1 MTSAPD
7 DVTSASAGSG
17 SSAPARESRPVG
29 GAAAAGLAA
38 DRWPTTGY
46 WVRTTVAIAL
56 TVAVLLAIKRVQGI
70 LVLVL
75 IAAVVS
81 VGLDPAVGFLVR
93 RMRMRH
99 RGVAVAVIFIAA
111 FLVVAGFV
119 ALVGPPLVRQIE
131 SLANAIPEL
140 VPQLARRSDWIG
152 DYVTSHE
159 PQIQQYIASIPE
171 RIARSFGT
179 VLGLTGKVGGFIF
192 NVFTVAVLTV
202 FFMASLPGLRHSV
215 ALLFPPARRRDAEQ
229 IIETSVAKI
238 GGYVSGN
245 IITSLICAILAG
257 IALLIMGVPYAIPLA
272 LWAGIAALV
281 PSVGSYIGAVPAVMV
296 GFAESPGLG
305 ITVLLYFLLYQQF
318 ENYVLV
324 PRVMRN
330 AVDLSSPAVLI
341 ATMIG
346 ASLAGLAGALLALP
360 VAATVKVVLRDVWYE
375 SRESAAAALTA
386 CEEVTA
392 CEEMPEGHDLPDDP

>member
-1 MTSAPD
+1 
-7 DVTSASAGSG
+7 
-17 SSAPARESRPVG
+17 
-29 GAAAAGLAA
+29 
-38 DRWPTTGY
+38 
-46 WVRTTVAIAL
+46 VRTTVAIVL
-56 TVAVLLAIKRVQGI
+56 TVAVLMAVKQVQSI

-93 RMRMRH
+93 RMHMRH
-99 RGVAVAVIFIAA
+99 RGVAVAVIFIAM
-111 FLVVAGFV
+111 FLLVAGFV

-131 SLANAIPEL
+131 SLANAVPEL
-140 VPQLARRSDWIG
+140 VPKLGRRSDWIG
-152 DYVTSHE
+152 QYVTSHE
-159 PQIQQYIASIPE
+159 EQIQRNIASIPE

-192 NVFTVAVLTV
+192 NIFTVAVLTV
-202 FFMASLPGLRHSV
+202 FFMVSLPGLRHSV

-245 IITSLICAILAG
+245 IITSVICAMLAG
-257 IALLIMGVPYAIPLA
+257 IALLIMGVPYAVPLA
-272 LWAGIAALV
+272 LWAGIADLI
-281 PSVGSYIGAVPAVMV
+281 PSVGSYLGAIPAVMV
-296 GFAESPGLG
+296 AFTVSPGLG
-305 ITVLLYFLLYQQF
+305 IAVLVYFLVYQQF

-346 ASLAGLAGALLALP
+346 ASLAGFAGALLALP
-360 VAATVKVVLRDVWYE
+360 VAATVKVILRDVWYE
-375 SRESAAAALTA
+375 SREAAALA
-386 CEEVTA
+386 EYEG
-392 CEEMPEGHDLPDDP
+392 MPQGDDLPGDP

>member
-1 MTSAPD
+1 
-7 DVTSASAGSG
+7 VT
-17 SSAPARESRPVG
+17 PTP
-29 GAAAAGLAA
+29 
-38 DRWPTTGY
+38 DRWPPTGY
-46 WVRTTVAIAL
+46 WVRTTIAIVL
-56 TVAVLLAIKRVQGI
+56 TVAVLLAVKQVQSI

-75 IAAVVS
+75 IAAVIS

-99 RGVAVAVIFIAA
+99 RGLAVAVIFIAL
-111 FLVVAGFV
+111 FLVVAAFV

-140 VPQLARRSDWIG
+140 VPKLSQRSDWIG
-152 DYVTSHE
+152 RYVTSHE

-171 RIARSFGT
+171 RIGRSFGT

-202 FFMASLPGLRHSV
+202 FFMVSLPGLRHSV
-215 ALLFPPARRRDAEQ
+215 ALLFPPARRSDAEQ
-229 IIETSVAKI
+229 VIKTSVAKI

-257 IALLIMGVPYAIPLA
+257 IALLVMGMPYAVPLA
-272 LWAGIAALV
+272 LWAGIADLI
-281 PSVGSYIGAVPAVMV
+281 PSVGSYLGAIPAVMV
-296 GFAESPGLG
+296 AFTVSPGLG
-305 ITVLLYFLLYQQF
+305 IAVLVYFLVYQQF

-346 ASLAGLAGALLALP
+346 ASLAGFAGALLALP

-375 SRESAAAALTA
+375 SREAAAAALD
-386 CEEVTA
+386 E
-392 CEEMPEGHDLPDDP
+392 CEEMPKAEGPPETPATP

>member
-1 MTSAPD
+1 MT
-7 DVTSASAGSG
+7 
-17 SSAPARESRPVG
+17 PVP
-29 GAAAAGLAA
+29 
-38 DRWPTTGY
+38 DRWPPTGY
-46 WVRTTVAIAL
+46 WVRTTIAIVL
-56 TVAVLLAIKRVQGI
+56 TVAVLLAVKQVQSI

-75 IAAVVS
+75 IAAVIS

-99 RGVAVAVIFIAA
+99 RGLAVAVIFIAL

-140 VPQLARRSDWIG
+140 VPKLGQRSDWIG
-152 DYVTSHE
+152 QYVTSHE

-171 RIARSFGT
+171 RIGRSFGT

-192 NVFTVAVLTV
+192 NIFTVGVLTV
-202 FFMASLPGLRHSV
+202 FFMVSLPGLRHSV
-215 ALLFPPARRRDAEQ
+215 ALLFPPARRCDAEQ
-229 IIETSVAKI
+229 VIETSVAKI

-257 IALLIMGVPYAIPLA
+257 IALLIMGMPYAVPLA
-272 LWAGIAALV
+272 LWAGIADLI
-281 PSVGSYIGAVPAVMV
+281 PSVGSYLGAIPAVMV
-296 GFAESPGLG
+296 AFTVSPGLG
-305 ITVLLYFLLYQQF
+305 IAVLAYFLIYQQF

-346 ASLAGLAGALLALP
+346 ASLAGFAGALLALP

-375 SRESAAAALTA
+375 SREAAAAALVE
-386 CEEVTA
+386 CEDT
-392 CEEMPEGHDLPDDP
+392 PEGDVPPDDP

>member
-1 MTSAPD
+1 M
-7 DVTSASAGSG
+7 
-17 SSAPARESRPVG
+17 
-29 GAAAAGLAA
+29 
-38 DRWPTTGY
+38 
-46 WVRTTVAIAL
+46 
-56 TVAVLLAIKRVQGI
+56 
-70 LVLVL
+70 
-75 IAAVVS
+75 
-81 VGLDPAVGFLVR
+81 
-93 RMRMRH
+93 
-99 RGVAVAVIFIAA
+99 
-111 FLVVAGFV
+111 AGFV

-131 SLANAIPEL
+131 SLANAVPEL
-140 VPQLARRSDWIG
+140 VPKLGRRSDWIG
-152 DYVTSHE
+152 QYVTNHE
-159 PQIQQYIASIPE
+159 QQIQPYIASIPE

-202 FFMASLPGLRHSV
+202 FFMVSLPGLRHSV

-245 IITSLICAILAG
+245 IITSLICAVLAG
-257 IALLIMGVPYAIPLA
+257 IALLDHG
-272 LWAGIAALV
+272 
-281 PSVGSYIGAVPAVMV
+281 GAVRGPAGALGGHRRPHPFGGLVSRRHTGRV
-296 GFAESPGLG
+296 GGASPCHPGWG
-305 ITVLLYFLLYQQF
+305 SWCSSISSIYQQF

-346 ASLAGLAGALLALP
+346 ASLAGFAGALLALP

-375 SRESAAAALTA
+375 SREAAARP
-386 CEEVTA
+386 CR
-392 CEEMPEGHDLPDDP
+392 MRGSLPRATTLPGDP

>member
-1 MTSAPD
+1 
-7 DVTSASAGSG
+7 VAG
-17 SSAPARESRPVG
+17 
-29 GAAAAGLAA
+29 
-38 DRWPTTGY
+38 DRWPPTGY
-46 WVRTTVAIAL
+46 WVRTTITIVL
-56 TVAVLLAIKRVQGI
+56 TVAVLLAVKQVQSI

-75 IAAVVS
+75 IAAVIS

-99 RGVAVAVIFIAA
+99 RGVAVAVIFIAV
-111 FLVVAGFV
+111 FLAVAALV
-119 ALVGPPLVRQIE
+119 ALVGPPLAKQIE

-140 VPQLARRSDWIG
+140 VPKLGQRSDWIG
-152 DYVTSHE
+152 RYVTSHE
-159 PQIQQYIASIPE
+159 QQIQLYISSIPQ
-171 RIARSFGT
+171 RIAGSFGT

-192 NVFTVAVLTV
+192 NVLTVAVLTV

-215 ALLFPPARRRDAEQ
+215 ALLFPPARRRDAEKV
-229 IIETSVAKI
+229 IEKSVAKI

-245 IITSLICAILAG
+245 IITSAVCAMLAG
-257 IALLIMGVPYAIPLA
+257 IALLIMGMPYAVPLA
-272 LWAGIAALV
+272 LWAGVADLI
-281 PSVGSYIGAVPAVMV
+281 PSVGSYLGAVPAVLV
-296 GFAESPGLG
+296 AFTVSPGLG
-305 ITVLLYFLLYQQF
+305 VAVLAYFLVYQQF

-346 ASLAGLAGALLALP
+346 ASLAGFAGALLALP

-375 SRESAAAALTA
+375 SRESAAAALLA
-386 CEEVTA
+386 CEEP
-392 CEEMPEGHDLPDDP
+392 PECDDLPDDR

>member
-7 DVTSASAGSG
+7 
-17 SSAPARESRPVG
+17 
-29 GAAAAGLAA
+29 
-38 DRWPTTGY
+38 RWPPTGY
-46 WVRTTVAIAL
+46 WVRTTITIML
-56 TVAVLLAIKRVQGI
+56 TVAVLLAIKQVQSI

-75 IAAVVS
+75 IAAVIS

-99 RGVAVAVIFIAA
+99 RGVAVAVIFIAV
-111 FLVVAGFV
+111 FLAVAALV
-119 ALVGPPLVRQIE
+119 ALVGPPLAKQIE

-140 VPQLARRSDWIG
+140 VPKLGQRSDWIG
-152 DYVTSHE
+152 RYVTSHE
-159 PQIQQYIASIPE
+159 QQIQLYISSIPQ
-171 RIARSFGT
+171 RIAGSFGT

-192 NVFTVAVLTV
+192 SVLTVAVLTV

-215 ALLFPPARRRDAEQ
+215 ALLFPPARRRDAEKV
-229 IIETSVAKI
+229 IEKSVAKI

-245 IITSLICAILAG
+245 IITSAVCAMLAG
-257 IALLIMGVPYAIPLA
+257 IALLIMGMPYAVPLA
-272 LWAGIAALV
+272 LWAGVADLI
-281 PSVGSYIGAVPAVMV
+281 PSVGSYLGAVPAVLV
-296 GFAESPGLG
+296 AFTVSPGLG
-305 ITVLLYFLLYQQF
+305 VAVLAYFLVYQQF

-346 ASLAGLAGALLALP
+346 ASLAGFAGALLALP
-360 VAATVKVVLRDVWYE
+360 VAATVKVVLRAVWYE
-375 SRESAAAALTA
+375 SRETAAAALVD
-386 CEEVTA
+386 CEGP
-392 CEEMPEGHDLPDDP
+392 PEDRDPADDP